1 MIPHQNKGQKMNKN
15 VKFWHSLKVK
25 PRFLILLINLKTEQD
40 NEGWESGG
48 KGAQNYGRRE
58 NVVREA
64 GRLWRPCLPPPPPT
78 NVVPWFWFIFKYNL
92 LHRNINSKIMAVTM
106 DSKQEKL
113 QENVILTFKNLKV
126 TWRLVAMRFFYLFW
140 QGKIHF
146 QVLTAEKR
154 YMFWSGLSKR

>member
-1 MIPHQNKGQKMNKN
+1 MSSFGTVWKLNPGFWSSWLTWRREQHNKG
-15 VKFWHSLKVK
+15 
-25 PRFLILLINLKTEQD
+25 R
-40 NEGWESGG
+40 ESGG

-64 GRLWRPCLPPPPPT
+64 GRLWRPCLPPPT

-154 YMFWSGLSKR
+154 CMFWSGLSKR

>member
-25 PRFLILLINLKTEQD
+25 PRFLILLINLKT
-40 NEGWESGG
+40 
-48 KGAQNYGRRE
+48 GATQWGVGVGRQRGTKL
-58 NVVREA
+58 REA
-64 GRLWRPCLPPPPPT
+64 GERGTGSGETLTPLFPPPPT
-78 NVVPWFWFIFKYNL
+78 KVVPWFWFIFKYNL
-92 LHRNINSKIMAVTM
+92 LHRHINSRIMAVTM

-154 YMFWSGLSKR
+154 CMFWSGLSKR